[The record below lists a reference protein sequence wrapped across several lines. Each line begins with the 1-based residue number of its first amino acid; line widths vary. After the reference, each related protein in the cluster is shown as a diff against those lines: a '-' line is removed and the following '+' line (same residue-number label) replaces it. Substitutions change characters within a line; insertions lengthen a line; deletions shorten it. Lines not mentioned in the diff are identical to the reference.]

1 MGIAAEA
8 RGEGGT
14 EPAPAAR
21 HVRGGRSATV
31 YETLQREILSL
42 ALAPGAPL
50 DETQLATRFAMSRS
64 PIREALSRLAAEGL
78 VVLLPNRSTLVAP
91 IDIQT
96 FPRYVEALDL
106 LQRINTRLAAERR
119 TAADVVEMRRRADAF
134 DASLARYDHLE
145 MSGTN
150 KAFHMAVAAA
160 GRNPYLT
167 RQYGLLLDEGRR
179 ILHMHFD
186 YLVQSNGGHPLAG
199 EHHEMIDAIEAQRV
213 DEADRLAHAH
223 TRHFRNRFLRF
234 LQTDYG
240 AGFSLDPDR
249 IGGEADDGD

>member
-1 MGIAAEA
+1 MEAETLGRVA
-8 RGEGGT
+8 TRAE
-14 EPAPAAR
+14 EAAR
-21 HVRGGRSATV
+21 HVRGGRSTAV

-50 DETQLATRFAMSRS
+50 DETQLASRFGMSRS
-64 PIREALSRLAAEGL
+64 PVREALGRLAADGL
-78 VVLLPNRSTLVAP
+78 VVMLPNRSTLVAP

-119 TAADVVEMRRRADAF
+119 TAADIAEMRRRADAF
-134 DASLARYDHLE
+134 DASLGRYDHLE
-145 MSGTN
+145 MSATN

-199 EHHEMIDAIEAQRV
+199 EHHEMIEAIEAR
-213 DEADRLAHAH
+213 DLDAADRLAHAH
-223 TRHFRNRFLRF
+223 TRHFRNRFLQF
-234 LQTDYG
+234 LRTDS
-240 AGFSLDPDR
+240 ASGFSLDPDD
-249 IGGEADDGD
+249 IGRGEGGDGG